1 MATFAGTWLLP
12 LFFLLAGSELRKEI
26 VSGVFTKRKA
36 LLLPFF
42 AAVFGVLIPFL
53 IFIFI
58 TKSLGTSSDGWG
70 VVLATDLP
78 LVIIALRL
86 LGQDISRRIR
96 TYLLSIAIFDD
107 LIAILIIA
115 LALNQNGI
123 HPTVVAFILGIL
135 IPINFNNYRILKSL
149 SEFLV
154 LPIFLISTIWANWS
168 PHIGLI
174 ALAVIIARII
184 GKPIGV
190 LLGDFLA
197 RKSTGIQLLSRNE
210 ILAVGLLA
218 SLGLSVSLLFA
229 QIAKASGEIYFAVL
243 LTIPVAFAVISVAK
257 RLAFRTLK

>member
-1 MATFAGTWLLP
+1 M
-12 LFFLLAGSELRKEI
+12 LFR
-26 VSGVFTKRKA
+26 
-36 LLLPFF
+36 
-42 AAVFGVLIPFL
+42 
-53 IFIFI
+53 
-58 TKSLGTSSDGWG
+58 SLGI
-70 VVLATDLP
+70 V
-78 LVIIALRL
+78 
-86 LGQDISRRIR
+86 
-96 TYLLSIAIFDD
+96 
-107 LIAILIIA
+107 
-115 LALNQNGI
+115 
-123 HPTVVAFILGIL
+123 

-197 RKSTGIQLLSRNE
+197 RKTTGIQLLSRNE